1 MFGHLRNLAYAMQS
15 ALTLFFHNKIFQPK
29 TLLISDYECL
39 YKEPKGYNHERE
51 ITKFGLNMSIV

>member
-1 MFGHLRNLAYAMQS
+1 MQS